1 MTQTEMAKDWYET
14 KPPGFHDKWFSCKQ
28 KRIPMWRQNERKKTK
43 TKYLYDPLLFLLALN
58 L

>member
-1 MTQTEMAKDWYET
+1 LVFT
-14 KPPGFHDKWFSCKQ
+14 KPPGFDINGFLASKKEYQCGDKT
-28 KRIPMWRQNERKKTK
+28 NEKIK